1 MKLDYIKPALDWN
14 SAIPIGNGSMG
25 AMIFARPC
33 KEIVSLNDDTLWTG
47 YPVEKDNSAMYDN
60 LCLMRKALLKKDFK
74 QANELLNTRLNDYS
88 SCSYQPLGDIQ
99 LDFQLSEKGEYK
111 NILDTS
117 LGISKVSFLSDKGKI
132 VRETFASYPDRV
144 IVMKISCEN
153 PVSFSL
159 KAQSEQLC
167 RTQVI
172 KNTLIVS
179 GNVDNNHLN
188 TLPDYRR
195 NLYDRRGMAYAFA
208 VSVKCDGEISEE
220 NRCLNIKNARE
231 TVVEIVSKTGFRSS
245 FEQPVFEPEYC
256 ADSCLKQLENL
267 SGKTYEELYQRHKED
282 WWELYKRNNIVLE
295 NSDRDETMNVPEMLN
310 KAKEGTVLPELTAAV
325 YDFARYLYISGSRKG
340 SCALNLQG
348 IWNKDVKPG
357 WFGSYTIN
365 INTQMNYW
373 LVDKANLSECFQ
385 PLEKMLSVMSVTG
398 AKTARK
404 EYGCSGFMSNHN
416 VDIWGSTQI
425 NGIFDC
431 CVYFPLCGA
440 WLATHL
446 FDHFEYTNDI
456 EFLKR
461 CFPIIR
467 GAAEFACEWLVEYE
481 GKLHTMPSTSPE
493 HSYRFKSKTYA
504 VTISSTADIFVIK
517 QIFRQYLS
525 AAEILNEE
533 DFLTDEIREK
543 QKRLPE
549 CPVNKKGYIDE
560 WYLGHGDAD
569 RGHRHISH
577 LTGYFPFD
585 LINAHDTPE
594 LCECVKKSLDR
605 RVKYGGG
612 HTGWSA
618 AWLMIEY
625 ARLGESEKA
634 FAFLKQ
640 WLSKSVAP
648 NLFDLHPP
656 FQIDGNFGA
665 AMAISEMLVHVQGGV
680 VHFLSVCSEHWKNGS
695 CSGMRLKG
703 GYTVNFQWKNCRIT
717 SLEVYSEKQR
727 EIKIYASDRVVI
739 PGRNAVNNVYTCPV
753 DNNGVTVII

>member
-47 YPVEKDNSAMYDN
+47 YPVEKDNPAMYDN

-74 QANELLNTRLNDYS
+74 QANELLNMRLNDYS

-132 VRETFASYPDRV
+132 IRETYASYPDRV

-167 RTQVI
+167 KTQVI
-172 KNTLIVS
+172 KNVLIVS

-188 TLPDYRR
+188 TLSDYRC
-195 NLYDRRGMAYAFA
+195 NLYDRRGMAFAFA
-208 VSVKCDGEISEE
+208 VSVKCDGEISEGIH
-220 NRCLNIKNARE
+220 CLNIKNARE

-245 FEQPVFEPEYC
+245 LEQPVFEPEYC
-256 ADSCLKQLENL
+256 IDNCLKQLENL
-267 SGKTYEELYQRHKED
+267 RGKTHEELYQRHKED

-310 KAKEGTVLPELTAAV
+310 KAKEGTVLPELAAAV
-325 YDFARYLYISGSRKG
+325 YDFARYLYISGSREG

-461 CFPIIR
+461 CFR
-467 GAAEFACEWLVEYE
+467 
-481 GKLHTMPSTSPE
+481 
-493 HSYRFKSKTYA
+493 
-504 VTISSTADIFVIK
+504 
-517 QIFRQYLS
+517 
-525 AAEILNEE
+525 
-533 DFLTDEIREK
+533 
-543 QKRLPE
+543 
-549 CPVNKKGYIDE
+549 
-560 WYLGHGDAD
+560 
-569 RGHRHISH
+569 
-577 LTGYFPFD
+577 
-585 LINAHDTPE
+585 
-594 LCECVKKSLDR
+594 
-605 RVKYGGG
+605 
-612 HTGWSA
+612 
-618 AWLMIEY
+618 
-625 ARLGESEKA
+625 
-634 FAFLKQ
+634 
-640 WLSKSVAP
+640 
-648 NLFDLHPP
+648 
-656 FQIDGNFGA
+656 
-665 AMAISEMLVHVQGGV
+665 
-680 VHFLSVCSEHWKNGS
+680 
-695 CSGMRLKG
+695 
-703 GYTVNFQWKNCRIT
+703 
-717 SLEVYSEKQR
+717 
-727 EIKIYASDRVVI
+727 
-739 PGRNAVNNVYTCPV
+739 
-753 DNNGVTVII
+753 